1 MALSLSIKDVL
12 PEGAG
17 GSVLRPANQIS
28 AARVGPRSSL
38 PLRNSAQGKLSIK
51 EASIP
56 GEVGGMEV
64 GNKQAP
70 GHHWTRRVPVTM
82 ETRPEVYAAAT
93 GAIPWQ

>member
-1 MALSLSIKDVL
+1 
-12 PEGAG
+12 
-17 GSVLRPANQIS
+17 
-28 AARVGPRSSL
+28 
-38 PLRNSAQGKLSIK
+38 
-51 EASIP
+51 
-56 GEVGGMEV
+56 MEV